1 MFRRTILLIA
11 VILSV
16 SAFLTF
22 SCKKSQTSP
31 DLIGKWSGTVLI
43 VGVEFTFTADTYT
56 QRTTSF
62 NDIMIGGTKGTISTK
77 GNTIYVH
84 QTDKYYF
91 DNNTNTGAWK
101 AEETDYTIEYK
112 IAGDQITLKPS
123 TSSDSMV
130 LSRE

>member
-91 DNNTNTGAWK
+91 D
-101 AEETDYTIEYK
+101 TIQTPEP
-112 IAGDQITLKPS
+112 GKPKRR
-123 TSSDSMV
+123 TIQ
-130 LSRE
+130 LNIKSRGIRSL